1 MLKYELKKVLVKPV
15 NRIAL
20 LILLAALLIITSLAV
35 GGVSY
40 TESDGSSVSGAEAA
54 AKLRQAK
61 EQWAGYVTDN
71 NIAYSRKQGFSDL
84 RELINLAFSGF
95 QSYDY
100 YRADSVSED
109 EVGSIYER
117 RISNLKEWLDSDEVK
132 DRFTDNEKE
141 YLIRQ
146 YEETE
151 TPLYY
156 TYADGWSTLLTYSS
170 TLIMVT
176 VLIAGFLVSGIFS
189 SEFTLKADSIYFA
202 SQYGRNR
209 GVQAKIAAGFILQSG
224 IYWITI
230 LLYTGI
236 LLLILGAEGGSC
248 AIQSG
253 MDGWKS
259 FYNITYFQEYLFT
272 VLGGY
277 IGSLFILSLAML
289 VSAKTRSAVLAVTIP
304 FIVLFVPSF
313 LSSVNPLSGILGLLP
328 DQLLQISY
336 AIGSFNL
343 YELGGE
349 VTGAVPILFVLYLS
363 LYAVMLPGMY
373 QVYRK
378 AEVK

>member
-176 VLIAGFLVSGIFS
+176 ALIAGFLVSGIFS

-304 FIVLFVPSF
+304 FIVLFVP
-313 LSSVNPLSGILGLLP
+313 
-328 DQLLQISY
+328 
-336 AIGSFNL
+336 
-343 YELGGE
+343 
-349 VTGAVPILFVLYLS
+349 YLS

-378 AEVK
+378 EEVK